1 MAATQGTV
9 ASNGTFSTRWSVTK
23 TAAFVA
29 QAYGDAER
37 ASTGTA
43 ALTVKRVPAH
53 R

>member
-1 MAATQGTV
+1 
-9 ASNGTFSTRWSVTK
+9 VTK

-29 QAYGDAER
+29 QAYGGAER